1 MATIKYYLDKRRPKS
16 DGTAQIKLSVSNG
29 DRQLIGTGLYIH
41 PDYWNSTKNWPK
53 ASYRHTAR
61 LGSQLHHIMGL
72 AVDASLELPP
82 SANAKTI
89 AERIKS
95 LLTPQ
100 DNAEGELKLL
110 DVVDRFCK
118 LKSERSTRLTYM
130 RTRKYIEDYDP
141 EATLDSVS
149 RVWLE
154 GFNLHMAKTS
164 PSPNGRAIHMRNL
177 RAVFNFA
184 IDEELTANYPFRK
197 FKIKTVATEKR
208 AVSPAVLRRV
218 FEWDVE
224 EWQRPYRDF
233 FELSFLLI
241 GINAKDLLYLRPCDL
256 RDGRLVFNR
265 AKTKRLYSIMV
276 QPEAM
281 EIIERYR
288 GQEHLLKFMDKR
300 ADYLQF
306 IRQCNHALKTIGK
319 TRQQG
324 KRPEGEPID
333 NKLTTYVARHS
344 WATIAAALDIPKE
357 TISAALGHG
366 SNTVTDIYIDFDRRK
381 VDRANRMVI
390 DAVLSANL
398 EL

>member
-1 MATIKYYLDKRRPKS
+1 
-16 DGTAQIKLSVSNG
+16 
-29 DRQLIGTGLYIH
+29 
-41 PDYWNSTKNWPK
+41 
-53 ASYRHTAR
+53 
-61 LGSQLHHIMGL
+61 
-72 AVDASLELPP
+72 
-82 SANAKTI
+82 
-89 AERIKS
+89 
-95 LLTPQ
+95 
-100 DNAEGELKLL
+100 
-110 DVVDRFCK
+110 
-118 LKSERSTRLTYM
+118 
-130 RTRKYIEDYDP
+130 
-141 EATLDSVS
+141 
-149 RVWLE
+149 
-154 GFNLHMAKTS
+154 
-164 PSPNGRAIHMRNL
+164 
-177 RAVFNFA
+177 
-184 IDEELTANYPFRK
+184 
-197 FKIKTVATEKR
+197 
-208 AVSPAVLRRV
+208 
-218 FEWDVE
+218 
-224 EWQRPYRDF
+224 
-233 FELSFLLI
+233 
-241 GINAKDLLYLRPCDL
+241 
-256 RDGRLVFNR
+256 
-265 AKTKRLYSIMV
+265 MV